1 MGLEVRGVQKLFGS
15 KTAVDGISFQ
25 INDPSVVGFLGPNG
39 AGKTTTMRI
48 ITGYLA
54 PSGGEVLIDG
64 RPVGPQSVSMR
75 AKIGYLP
82 ESNPLYTELEVH
94 EYLKFAAQLSGLD
107 ARATTKRLE
116 FVVERCGLRE
126 VLYDPIYRLSKG
138 YKQRVGLA
146 QAIIHDPEILILDE
160 PTSGLDPNQ
169 VIGIRDLISEL
180 AREKFVVLS
189 THILSEVQALC
200 DRVLIINRGKLALD
214 ATAEQ
219 LQHSG
224 TGSIS
229 VVVKTTMAE
238 GQVAEIFTK
247 ALDPSRCTTKRSD
260 GTVSLQL
267 ALKDSDELR
276 ERVFDVCVSN
286 NFKMLGL
293 SNSGSD
299 LENIF
304 RELTLGADETGQQ
317 QQQQQ

>member
-1 MGLEVRGVQKLFGS
+1 MGLEIREVQKLFGS
-15 KTAVDGISFQ
+15 KTAVDSISFQ
-25 INDPSVVGFLGPNG
+25 INQPSVVGFLGPNG
-39 AGKTTTMRI
+39 AGKTTTMRV

-54 PSGGEVLIDG
+54 PTEGEVVIDG
-64 RPVGPQSVSMR
+64 ESVGPNNVSMR

-107 ARATTKRLE
+107 PRKTVERLG
-116 FVVERCGLRE
+116 FVVDRCGLKE
-126 VLYDPIYRLSKG
+126 VLYDPIDRLSKG

-169 VIGIRDLISEL
+169 VIGIRGLISEL
-180 AREKFVVLS
+180 AKEKYVVLS

-200 DRVLIINRGKLALD
+200 DRVLIINDGKLVLD
-214 ATAEQ
+214 ATADE

-229 VVVKTTMAE
+229 VVVKTGLGE
-238 GQVAEIFTK
+238 EEVADIFSK
-247 ALDPSRCTTKRSD
+247 SLEPSRCTAKRSN

-267 ALKDSDELR
+267 SLKDSDEVR
-276 ERVFDVCVSN
+276 EKVFDVCVSN
-286 NFKMLGL
+286 NMKMLGL
-293 SNSGSD
+293 NNSGSD

-304 RELTLGADETGQQ
+304 RELTLGSDETGKQQ
-317 QQQQQ
+317 